1 MRRCRNDVDAGFR
14 MRAAVVPNRI
24 MILDEGQSTAPSA
37 KLHTDPLPFF
47 DRKILWSNAG
57 VLKCFARGSQGQRNR
72 ARDVFAI
79 LRTEFS
85 FPIEALYLGSNLNR
99 QFGESCRLG
108 VSKDSIGR
116 LTMARSV
123 LVRLVSPKKAGR

>member
-1 MRRCRNDVDAGFR
+1 
-14 MRAAVVPNRI
+14 

-99 QFGESCRLG
+99 RFRDVERF
-108 VSKDSIGR
+108 DSPNAAFATLQSR
-116 LTMARSV
+116 
-123 LVRLVSPKKAGR
+123 PKCFPPNTDRRDAPHSGNYNSSWGLEVVQH